1 MKAIQ
6 TKYHGPCNVRG
17 SRISASDLDGN
28 RVFMSL
34 DPALNSDDN
43 HKAAVVALCKK
54 MKWTGKLYRG
64 EIAKCS
70 VWVWADESEALEV

>member
-1 MKAIQ
+1 
-6 TKYHGPCNVRG
+6 
-17 SRISASDLDGN
+17 
-28 RVFMSL
+28 MSL